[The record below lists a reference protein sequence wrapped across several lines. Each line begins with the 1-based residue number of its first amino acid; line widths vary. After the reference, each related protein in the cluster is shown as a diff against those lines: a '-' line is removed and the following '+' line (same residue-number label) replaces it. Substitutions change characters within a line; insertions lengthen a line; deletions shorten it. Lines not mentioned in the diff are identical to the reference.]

1 MGGTDIKNMTAHL
14 QHSCMLDSLSSS
26 LKIAMLG
33 SLPCNDSDLIDL
45 GTDPQAILMCSLV

>member
-33 SLPCNDSDLIDL
+33 SLPCNDSDLIGL